1 MDRHAGRALVRADG
15 GARGPD
21 GAQLKA
27 QDQDEGVP
35 QVGEG
40 GVLKN
45 RTSKMYN
52 MNTVNGVRSKMQLLK

>member
-1 MDRHAGRALVRADG
+1 MDRHARRALVRADG

-40 GVLKN
+40 GLLKK
-45 RTSKMYN
+45 RTIKMYS
-52 MNTVNGVRSKMQLLK
+52 TVILK